1 MGLMEKFRNQPLIVQ
16 ALDIIFVVSLIYEIV
31 TWNRVN
37 ISLWI
42 LGLTIIVSLYMK
54 YVKKEE

>member
-1 MGLMEKFRNQPLIVQ
+1 MGLMEKFRTQPLIVQ